1 MRENTLPTHQKS
13 PKPPKAKSLTIF
25 NLGVID
31 HKIKSFQEYLKSKA
45 YLSFTLSSMFSG
57 AIFGTS
63 VAVGLGLNPLGCMLF
78 GAIAATGVLITRSL
92 ISYLVIQ
99 TITLSFVAAISMV
112 VFRTTPDFSLEPEIF
127 QLGYLVLVATSP
139 LVFFVPRI
147 KKALSS
153 LEVPSSVQL
162 TVSIAFAGLV
172 VFLRSRMP
180 NDGVFA
186 LTDMYFGEDNAGVV
200 EVTAKSLESGY
211 GSHVSLF
218 GEFINAAYLAAAGSI
233 TWFGDMGELGLLPA
247 LTHYNMTLLFM
258 AWLPLAVL
266 SALVFSGKK
275 FTPPIT
281 IAVVAVMTAVSALL
295 FWPFVP
301 LGHTS
306 VISAG
311 LFAMSL
317 LALTLN
323 RKLALEHPL
332 LFIALITS
340 LGLIVGNI
348 WFPMMPFAAATVA
361 LAFLALLQVEYQKG
375 NKKIVIALV
384 SLFVG
389 LGLLLLPTVLGLVFT
404 SSDFLSLE
412 GGTRMPGRVFTV
424 LWFLSLPIASWR
436 LIRLPPEKQQLG
448 GRLFLVVLLVL
459 TVSSVYLLVSGLL
472 KNSGEFGYGATKYLL
487 TAMAFTIPIL
497 WLLAVDQLRKDLTL
511 KDLFISGIV
520 LLGVVF
526 AFQPDSRASLDTI
539 IAPKSVELLHPVT
552 NKDIQSAN
560 SGVVAAL
567 VSALSQKPDQ
577 LICVSDYGFPEEK
590 GVENYDSYFCSRWGG
605 SLIGDSQT
613 LANWRFVPLERA
625 PIDSL
630 VDAQESVRGETVIV
644 IRFVKQ
650 DAGGSEIPLP
660 AETWWGEYVGEDWE
674 ITIVN

>member
-348 WFPMMPFAAATVA
+348 WFPMMPFAGATVA

-389 LGLLLLPTVLGLVFT
+389 LGLLLLPTVLGLV
-404 SSDFLSLE
+404 LGNGGLLQLQ
-412 GGTRMPGRVFTV
+412 GGTRTPAIGLVIIWLLMLTTTFALVLRRNVERSLLGSKLFTV
-424 LWFLSLPIASWR
+424 ILAV
-436 LIRLPPEKQQLG
+436 
-448 GRLFLVVLLVL
+448 LVV
-459 TVSSVYLLVSGLL
+459 SNAYLMMSGYL
-472 KNSGEFGYGATKYLL
+472 NNAGQFGYGATKYLL
-487 TAMAFTIPIL
+487 TSIAFTIPIL
-497 WLLAVDQLRKDLTL
+497 LIPIFEAAKQLRSMEVVAIGAVLML
-511 KDLFISGIV
+511 IV
-520 LLGVVF
+520 LMVQPDTRKVPRDIVISSI
-526 AFQPDSRASLDTI
+526 QSTPDSRYASVAKSLKKALDQR
-539 IAPKSVELLHPVT
+539 PDSVFC
-552 NKDIQSAN
+552 
-560 SGVVAAL
+560 VA
-567 VSALSQKPDQ
+567 
-577 LICVSDYGFPEEK
+577 DYGLPLPDAELNF
-590 GVENYDSYFCSRWGG
+590 DSYFCNRWAG
-605 SLIGDSQT
+605 SINGD
-613 LANWRFVPLERA
+613 
-625 PIDSL
+625 
-630 VDAQESVRGETVIV
+630 ESVFIWGFVTLDWASKEDLAGIKDTLVGKKVIV
-644 IRFVKQ
+644 VRITNGATLGTEVTET
-650 DAGGSEIPLP
+650 S
-660 AETWWGEYVGEDWE
+660 ETWWAEYVDPSWE
-674 ITIVN
+674 IINTE